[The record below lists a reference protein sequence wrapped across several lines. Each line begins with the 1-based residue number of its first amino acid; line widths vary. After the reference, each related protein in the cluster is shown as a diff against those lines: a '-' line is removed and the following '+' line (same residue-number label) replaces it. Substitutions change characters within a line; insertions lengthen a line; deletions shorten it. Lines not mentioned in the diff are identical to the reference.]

1 MGDEDAMGLKY
12 AIINASEVSSM
23 DFSQLSTTSQDTMR
37 YNVAE
42 DKAIVKFTGNTPS
55 FLSGKTIYS
64 HSEIL
69 TVVNNTGGEWYY
81 NEEE

>member
-1 MGDEDAMGLKY
+1 
-12 AIINASEVSSM
+12 M

-37 YNVAE
+37 YNEVE
-42 DKAIVKFTGNTPS
+42 DKAIVKFPGNTPS

-69 TVVNNTGGEWYY
+69 EIVNNTSGEWYY

>member
-1 MGDEDAMGLKY
+1 
-12 AIINASEVSSM
+12 M

-37 YNVAE
+37 YNVVE

-69 TVVNNTGGEWYY
+69 EIVNNTSGEWYY